1 MEKTISKASGY
12 SLWLVP
18 DTKSEV
24 YRVLTQ
30 CIADIAKEHQTFNFV
45 PHTTLLGGVVGFEE
59 DIRNK
64 TRKLAEM
71 IAPYYIELGEVGS
84 NGIYFQILF
93 SKVEQ
98 TEMVMRA
105 NIVAQKVFAVE
116 KGKYFPHASLAYG
129 DFPSETIVILQQ
141 QIRERQHSIT
151 GKKFLVRDVEL
162 WRTEGEV
169 KDWYKV
175 AIFPFKS

>member
-1 MEKTISKASGY
+1 MSKASGY

-24 YRVLTQ
+24 YRVLAQ
-30 CIADIAKEHQTFNFV
+30 CISDIAKEYQTPNFV
-45 PHTTLLGGVVGFEE
+45 PHATLLGGVDGNEE
-59 DIRNK
+59 DVRNK

-71 IAPYYIELGEVGS
+71 IAPYEMELGEVGS

-98 TEMVMRA
+98 TEVVMRP
-105 NIVAQKVFAVE
+105 NIVAQKVFGVE
-116 KGKYFPHASLAYG
+116 KGKYFPHASLTYG
-129 DFPSETIVILQQ
+129 DFPLETVAVLQQ
-141 QIRERQHSIT
+141 QLRERCHSIT
-151 GKKFLVRDVEL
+151 GKKFLVQDIEL

-169 KDWYKV
+169 KDWRKV
-175 AIFPFKS
+175 ATFPFKS

>member
-1 MEKTISKASGY
+1 MSNASGY

-24 YRVLTQ
+24 YRALAQ
-30 CIADIAKEHQTFNFV
+30 CIADIAKEHQTPSFV
-45 PHTTLLGGVVGFEE
+45 PHATLLGGVDGSEE
-59 DIRNK
+59 SVRDK

-71 IAPYYIELGEVGS
+71 IDPYEIQFGDVGS

-93 SKVEQ
+93 SKIEK
-98 TEMVMRA
+98 TEVVMRA
-105 NIVAQKVFAVE
+105 NIVAQEVFAVD

-129 DFPSETIVILQQ
+129 DFSPEAVVVLQQ
-141 QIRERQHSIT
+141 QLAERHHQIT

-175 AIFPFKS
+175 ATFPFKS

>member
-1 MEKTISKASGY
+1 MSKASGY

-18 DTKSEV
+18 DTKSEM
-24 YRVLTQ
+24 YHALAQ
-30 CIADIAKEHQTFNFV
+30 CIADIAKEYQTSNFV
-45 PHTTLLGGVVGFEE
+45 PHATLLGGVDGSEE
-59 DIRNK
+59 GVRDT

-71 IAPYYIELGEVGS
+71 IVPYEIELGEVGS

-98 TEMVMRA
+98 TETVMRA
-105 NIVAQKVFAVE
+105 NNVAQEVFVVD

-129 DFPSETIVILQQ
+129 DFSPETVAALRQQ
-141 QIRERQHSIT
+141 LAVRYPPIA
-151 GKKFLVRDVEL
+151 GKKFLVRDIEL
-162 WRTEGEV
+162 WRTEGVV

-175 AIFPFKS
+175 ATFPFKS

>member
-1 MEKTISKASGY
+1 MSKASGY

-18 DTKSEV
+18 DIKSEV
-24 YRVLTQ
+24 YRALAQ
-30 CIADIAKEHQTFNFV
+30 CIADIAKEHQTPNFI
-45 PHTTLLGGVVGFEE
+45 PHATLLGGVDGNEE
-59 DIRNK
+59 SILDK

-71 IAPYYIELGEVGS
+71 IAPYEIQLGEVGS

-98 TEMVMRA
+98 TEAVMRA
-105 NIVAQKVFAVE
+105 NIVAQKVFVVD

-129 DFPSETIVILQQ
+129 DFSPETVAVLEQQ
-141 QIRERQHSIT
+141 LVEHRHLIT
-151 GKKFLVRDVEL
+151 GKKFLVRDIEL

-169 KDWYKV
+169 KDWYRV
-175 AIFPFKS
+175 DTFPFRS